1 METSVASQKKVKIVL
16 GSLKP
21 FPNNI
26 EHFHIEHFRHET
38 SAACSVKNHKLF
50 EGLSPS
56 SYDLAERS

>member
-21 FPNNI
+21 FPNN
-26 EHFHIEHFRHET
+26 IEHFRHET